1 MEKSKIV
8 LAIEAAIRG
17 GSVSLLDG
25 ETEILSWHGVTL
37 VSRAEDL
44 LVNISG
50 ILEQSGFDKSQIDM
64 IAVSNGPGSFT
75 GIRIGLATALGLK
88 NSLGIPCFG
97 VSLLAAVAATFSEGV
112 EVAVAVPVGRTDIC
126 WQIFGNDDGVARPL
140 STARSADRSKFVEFM
155 SQTTELDFLIQKEL
169 LAALQPGHEHM
180 NRVHPIGQ
188 SLACAI
194 GRAAQNVSLS
204 SNMEPF
210 YVHNARST
218 LGVS

>member
-97 VSLLAAVAATFSEGV
+97 VSLLAAVAATNLK
-112 EVAVAVPVGRTDIC
+112 A
-126 WQIFGNDDGVARPL
+126 
-140 STARSADRSKFVEFM
+140 
-155 SQTTELDFLIQKEL
+155 
-169 LAALQPGHEHM
+169 
-180 NRVHPIGQ
+180 
-188 SLACAI
+188 
-194 GRAAQNVSLS
+194 
-204 SNMEPF
+204 
-210 YVHNARST
+210 
-218 LGVS
+218 